1 MENSPTPVPWDFIE
15 GKGNPK
21 VDLTWAVLGL
31 VMFAHLTTFAA
42 LHPGQEPLPEASL
55 PQPIMVSLLG
65 EPQVI
70 PQKSEPLPPEQKRQK
85 SVNAKNIAKK
95 LTQQPQK
102 AMPIAHKRPAFK
114 PVVAQE
120 QSSKTESLVT
130 PPKTE
135 ASQVSA
141 VTPNAAKTS
150 KPSDETPIYRA
161 PNFNAAY
168 LHNPNPN
175 YPAISRRLGEQGK
188 VLLQV
193 QVTADGT
200 ASLVV
205 LHVSSGSERL
215 DQAALEAVKKW
226 RFIPAK
232 RGEQAVSASVIV
244 PVRFSIEG

>member
-1 MENSPTPVPWDFIE
+1 MENSPTPASWGFIE
-15 GKGNPK
+15 GRGNPK
-21 VDLTWAVLGL
+21 VGLTCPVLGL
-31 VMFAHLTTFAA
+31 VMLAHLATFAA
-42 LHPGQEPLPEASL
+42 LPPGQGTLPEASL

-65 EPQVI
+65 EPQAM

-85 SVNAKNIAKK
+85 SVKAKNTAKK

-102 AMPIAHKRPAFK
+102 AMPIAHKTPAIK
-114 PVVAQE
+114 PMVTQG
-120 QSSKTESLVT
+120 QSSKAESLAT
-130 PPKTE
+130 PKTE

-150 KPSDETPIYRA
+150 KLSDETTIYHA

-188 VLLQV
+188 VLLRV

-232 RGEQAVSASVIV
+232 RGEQAISASVIV

>member
-1 MENSPTPVPWDFIE
+1 MENSPTPVSWDFIE
-15 GKGNPK
+15 GRGNPK
-21 VDLTWAVLGL
+21 VNLTWAVLGL

-42 LHPGQEPLPEASL
+42 LHPGQERLPEASL

-65 EPQVI
+65 EPQVM

-85 SVNAKNIAKK
+85 PIKTKKIAQK

-102 AMPIAHKRPAFK
+102 VMPIAHKIPAIK
-114 PVVAQE
+114 PVVTQE
-120 QSSKTESLVT
+120 QSRKTESLAT
-130 PPKTE
+130 PKTE

-150 KPSDETPIYRA
+150 KPSDETPSYHA

-188 VLLQV
+188 VLLRV

-232 RGEQAVSASVIV
+232 RGEQAISASVIV